1 MTRRKERKG
10 SKDDWT
16 APLSRAG
23 WEKRIMKKKNSAGT
37 YVGIVLV
44 AILAL
49 LLANPGWLPIS
60 DSLKTAVEET
70 EKSHLLFQ
78 NDLHTTL
85 AQLTTLVLA
94 LALVWLIYQV
104 LKLILQL
111 VGKRGGRAQTVTN
124 LISGLMKYVAV
135 IAAVVWGLS
144 ILGVNATAVLAGVGI
159 VGLILGFGAQSLIE
173 DIITGAFIIF
183 ENQYSVGDII
193 ILDDFRGTVRSIGV
207 RTTVIEDA
215 GGNLKVVNN
224 SDIRNFQ
231 NRSRN
236 NSVALCLVSVAYSTD
251 LRKLEALLKE
261 ALPKL
266 KEEHPD
272 LYLTAPRYLGVD
284 ALADSGV
291 NLKFAVDVTEQN
303 VFGAQRMLA
312 RDLKI
317 LFDEKGVE
325 IPFPQVVVHQADK

>member
-1 MTRRKERKG
+1 
-10 SKDDWT
+10 
-16 APLSRAG
+16 
-23 WEKRIMKKKNSAGT
+23 MKKKNTKT
-37 YVGIVLV
+37 YIGIVLV

-49 LLANPGWLPIS
+49 FLANPQWLPLS
-60 DSLKTAVEET
+60 RELKAAVADS
-70 EKSHLLFQ
+70 EKSNLFFKS
-78 NDLHTTL
+78 DTHTTI
-85 AQLTTLVLA
+85 AQLITLVLA
-94 LALVWLIYQV
+94 MALVWLAYQIV
-104 LKLILQL
+104 KLILAAL
-111 VGKRGGRAQTVTN
+111 AKRGGRTQTVTD
-124 LISGLMKYVAV
+124 LISGLLKYIAV

-193 ILDDFRGTVRSIGV
+193 ILDDFRGTVRNIGV

-236 NSVALCLVSVAYSTD
+236 NSVALVVVSVAYSTD
-251 LRKLEALLKE
+251 LRKLENILQE
-261 ALPKL
+261 NLPKL
-266 KEEHPD
+266 KQEHPT
-272 LYLTAPRYLGVD
+272 LYLSTPRYLGVD
-284 ALADSGV
+284 QLADSGI
-291 NLKFAVDVTEQN
+291 NLKFAVDVTESN
-303 VFGAQRMLA
+303 VFAGQRMLA

-317 LFDEKGVE
+317 LFDENGVE
-325 IPFPQVVVHQADK
+325 IPFPQVVVHKADE

>member
-1 MTRRKERKG
+1 
-10 SKDDWT
+10 
-16 APLSRAG
+16 
-23 WEKRIMKKKNSAGT
+23 MKKKNTKT
-37 YVGIVLV
+37 YISIVIV

-49 LLANPGWLPIS
+49 LLANPNWLPLPAG
-60 DSLKTAVEET
+60 LKTALTET
-70 EKSHLLFQ
+70 EKNNLLFQ
-78 NDLHTTL
+78 SDAHTTI
-85 AQLTTLVLA
+85 AQLLTLLLA
-94 LALVWLIYQV
+94 IALVWLAYQI
-104 LKLILQL
+104 LKLILHA
-111 VGKRGGRAQTVTN
+111 VGKRGGRALTVTN
-124 LISGLMKYVAV
+124 LIAGLLKYLAV
-135 IAAVVWGLS
+135 IVAVVWGLG
-144 ILGVNATAVLAGVGI
+144 ILGVNTTAVLAGVGS

-236 NSVALCLVSVAYSTD
+236 NSVALVLVAVSYATD
-251 LRKLEALLKE
+251 LRKLEKLLKE
-261 ALPKL
+261 KL
-266 KEEHPD
+266 GDLQKEHPE
-272 LYLTAPRYLGVD
+272 LYLSVPRYLGVD

-291 NLKFAVDVTEQN
+291 NLKFAVDVREQD
-303 VFGAQRMLA
+303 VFAGQRMLA

-317 LFDEKGVE
+317 LFDDNGVE
-325 IPFPQVVVHQADK
+325 IPFPQVVVHKGD

>member
-1 MTRRKERKG
+1 
-10 SKDDWT
+10 
-16 APLSRAG
+16 
-23 WEKRIMKKKNSAGT
+23 MKKKNTRT
-37 YVGIVLV
+37 YIGIVLV

-49 LLANPGWLPIS
+49 LLANPNWLPLPS
-60 DSLKTAVEET
+60 GLKTALAET
-70 EKSHLLFQ
+70 EKNNLIFQ
-78 NDLHTTL
+78 SDAHTTI
-85 AQLTTLVLA
+85 AQLLTLVLA
-94 LALVWLIYQV
+94 VALVWLCYRIV
-104 LKLILQL
+104 KLILAAL
-111 VGKRGGRAQTVTN
+111 GKRGGRAGTVTN
-124 LISGLMKYVAV
+124 LVSGLLKYVAV
-135 IAAVVWGLS
+135 IAALVWGLS

-207 RTTVIEDA
+207 RTTVIEDV

-236 NSVALCLVSVAYSTD
+236 NSVALVLAAVSYATD
-251 LRKLEALLKE
+251 LRKLEKMLQEK
-261 ALPKL
+261 LPGLGK
-266 KEEHPD
+266 EHPD
-272 LYLTAPRYLGVD
+272 LYLSAPRYLGVD

-303 VFGAQRMLA
+303 VFAGQRMLA

-317 LFDEKGVE
+317 LFDDNGVE
-325 IPFPQVVVHQADK
+325 IPFPQVVVHKGND

>member
-1 MTRRKERKG
+1 
-10 SKDDWT
+10 
-16 APLSRAG
+16 
-23 WEKRIMKKKNSAGT
+23 MKKKNTRT
-37 YVGIVLV
+37 YIAIAVV

-49 LLANPGWLPIS
+49 FLANPNWLPLPQ
-60 DSLKTAVEET
+60 SLKSAIAET
-70 EKSHLLFQ
+70 ERQNLLFQ
-78 NDLHTTL
+78 SDAHTTV
-85 AQLTTLVLA
+85 AQLFTLVLA
-94 LALVWLIYQV
+94 VALVWLIYQV
-104 LKLILQL
+104 LKLILHAIGKKGGQIQTITDL
-111 VGKRGGRAQTVTN
+111 VA
-124 LISGLMKYVAV
+124 GLLKYVAV
-135 IAAVVWGLS
+135 IAGLVWGLS

-236 NSVALCLVSVAYSTD
+236 NSVALVLVSVAYSTD
-251 LRKLEALLKE
+251 LRKLEKLLAE
-261 ALPKL
+261 KL
-266 KEEHPD
+266 GGLKDEHPD
-272 LYLTAPRYLGVD
+272 LYLSAPRYLGVD

-291 NLKFAVDVTEQN
+291 DLKFAVDTTEAN
-303 VFGAQRMLA
+303 VFASQRMLA
-312 RDLKI
+312 RDLKN
-317 LFDEKGVE
+317 LFDDNGVE
-325 IPFPQVVVHQADK
+325 IPFPQVVVHKGQ

>member
-1 MTRRKERKG
+1 
-10 SKDDWT
+10 
-16 APLSRAG
+16 
-23 WEKRIMKKKNSAGT
+23 MKKKNTKT
-37 YVGIVLV
+37 YIGIVIV

-49 LLANPGWLPIS
+49 LLANPNWLPLPAG
-60 DSLKTAVEET
+60 LKTALAET
-70 EKSHLLFQ
+70 EKNNLLFHS
-78 NDLHTTL
+78 DTHTTV
-85 AQLTTLVLA
+85 AQLLTLLLA
-94 LALVWLIYQV
+94 LALVWLAYQII
-104 LKLILQL
+104 KLILGAL
-111 VGKRGGRAQTVTN
+111 AKKGGRTQTVVN
-124 LISGLMKYVAV
+124 LVSGLLKYVAV
-135 IAAVVWGLS
+135 IVAVVWGLS

-236 NSVALCLVSVAYSTD
+236 NSVALVLVAVSYGTD
-251 LRKLEALLKE
+251 LRKLEKLLQEK
-261 ALPKL
+261 LPTL

-272 LYLTAPRYLGVD
+272 LYLNAPRYLGVD
-284 ALADSGV
+284 ELADSGV
-291 NLKFAVDVTEQN
+291 NLKFAVDVTEAN
-303 VFGAQRMLA
+303 VFAGQRMLA

-317 LFDEKGVE
+317 LFDDNGVE
-325 IPFPQVVVHQADK
+325 IPFPQVVVHKGD

>member
-1 MTRRKERKG
+1 
-10 SKDDWT
+10 
-16 APLSRAG
+16 
-23 WEKRIMKKKNSAGT
+23 MKKNNAKT

-49 LLANPGWLPIS
+49 LLAHPNWLPLSKGLKDAIS
-60 DSLKTAVEET
+60 ET
-70 EKSHLLFQ
+70 EKSNLLFQ
-78 NDLHTTL
+78 SDAHTTI
-85 AQLTTLVLA
+85 AQLFTLVLA
-94 LALVWLIYQV
+94 MALVWLIYQI
-104 LKLILQL
+104 LKLILAA
-111 VGKRGGRAQTVTN
+111 VGKRCGRAQTVTN
-124 LISGLMKYVAV
+124 LIAGLLKYVAV
-135 IAAVVWGLS
+135 IAAVVWGLG
-144 ILGVNATAVLAGVGI
+144 ILGVNTTAVLAGVGI

-236 NSVALCLVSVAYSTD
+236 NSVALVLVSVAYSTD
-251 LRKLEALLKE
+251 LRKLEKILQEK
-261 ALPKL
+261 LPGL

-272 LYLTAPRYLGVD
+272 LYLTTPRYLGVD
-284 ALADSGV
+284 ELADSGI
-291 NLKFAVDVTEQN
+291 NLKFAADVTEAN
-303 VFGAQRMLA
+303 VFAGQRMLA

-317 LFDEKGVE
+317 LFDENGIE
-325 IPFPQVVVHQADK
+325 IPFPQVVVHKAEE

>member
-1 MTRRKERKG
+1 
-10 SKDDWT
+10 
-16 APLSRAG
+16 
-23 WEKRIMKKKNSAGT
+23 MKKKNSAKT

-49 LLANPGWLPIS
+49 LLTNPGWLPIS
-60 DSLKTAVEET
+60 DSLKTAVAET
-70 EKSHLLFQ
+70 EKNHLLFQ

-85 AQLTTLVLA
+85 AQLITLVLA

-104 LKLILQL
+104 LKLILQA

-325 IPFPQVVVHQADK
+325 IPFPQVVVHHADK

>member
-1 MTRRKERKG
+1 
-10 SKDDWT
+10 
-16 APLSRAG
+16 
-23 WEKRIMKKKNSAGT
+23 MKKKNTKT
-37 YVGIVLV
+37 YISIVIV

-49 LLANPGWLPIS
+49 LLANPNWLPLPAG
-60 DSLKTAVEET
+60 LKTALTET
-70 EKSHLLFQ
+70 EKNNLLFQ
-78 NDLHTTL
+78 SDAHTTI
-85 AQLTTLVLA
+85 AQLLTLLLA
-94 LALVWLIYQV
+94 IALVWLAYQI
-104 LKLILQL
+104 LKLILHA
-111 VGKRGGRAQTVTN
+111 VGKRGGRALTVTN
-124 LISGLMKYVAV
+124 LIAGLLKYLAV
-135 IAAVVWGLS
+135 IVAVVWGLG
-144 ILGVNATAVLAGVGI
+144 ILGVNTTAVLAGVGI

-236 NSVALCLVSVAYSTD
+236 NSVALVLVAVSYATD
-251 LRKLEALLKE
+251 LRKLEKLLKE
-261 ALPKL
+261 KL
-266 KEEHPD
+266 GDLQKEHPE
-272 LYLTAPRYLGVD
+272 LYLGAPRYLGVD

-291 NLKFAVDVTEQN
+291 NLKFAVDVKEQD
-303 VFGAQRMLA
+303 VFAGQRMLA

-317 LFDEKGVE
+317 LFDDNGVE
-325 IPFPQVVVHQADK
+325 IPFPQVVVHSGDK

>member
-1 MTRRKERKG
+1 
-10 SKDDWT
+10 
-16 APLSRAG
+16 
-23 WEKRIMKKKNSAGT
+23 MKKKNTKT
-37 YVGIVLV
+37 YISIVIV

-49 LLANPGWLPIS
+49 LLANPNWLPLPAG
-60 DSLKTAVEET
+60 LKTALTET
-70 EKSHLLFQ
+70 EKNNLLFQ
-78 NDLHTTL
+78 SDAHTTI
-85 AQLTTLVLA
+85 AQLLTLLLA
-94 LALVWLIYQV
+94 IALVWLAYQI
-104 LKLILQL
+104 LKLILHA
-111 VGKRGGRAQTVTN
+111 VGKRGGRALTVTN
-124 LISGLMKYVAV
+124 LIAGLLKYLAV
-135 IAAVVWGLS
+135 IVAVVWGLG
-144 ILGVNATAVLAGVGI
+144 ILGVNTTAVLAGVGI

-236 NSVALCLVSVAYSTD
+236 NSVALVLVAVSYTTD
-251 LRKLEALLKE
+251 LRKLEKLLKE
-261 ALPKL
+261 KL
-266 KEEHPD
+266 GDLQKEHPE
-272 LYLTAPRYLGVD
+272 LYLGAPRYLGVD

-291 NLKFAVDVTEQN
+291 NLKFAVDVKEQD
-303 VFGAQRMLA
+303 VFAGQRMLA

-317 LFDEKGVE
+317 LFDDNGVE
-325 IPFPQVVVHQADK
+325 IPFPQVVVHSGDK

>member
-1 MTRRKERKG
+1 
-10 SKDDWT
+10 
-16 APLSRAG
+16 
-23 WEKRIMKKKNSAGT
+23 MKKKNTKT
-37 YVGIVLV
+37 YIGIVIV

-49 LLANPGWLPIS
+49 LLANPNWLPLPAG
-60 DSLKTAVEET
+60 LKTALAET
-70 EKSHLLFQ
+70 EKNNLLFHS
-78 NDLHTTL
+78 DTHTTV
-85 AQLTTLVLA
+85 AQLLTLLLA
-94 LALVWLIYQV
+94 LALVWLAYQII
-104 LKLILQL
+104 KLIL
-111 VGKRGGRAQTVTN
+111 GAMAKKGGRTQTVVN
-124 LISGLMKYVAV
+124 LVSGLLKYVAV
-135 IAAVVWGLS
+135 IVAIVWGLS

-193 ILDDFRGTVRSIGV
+193 ILDDFRGTVRNIGV

-236 NSVALCLVSVAYSTD
+236 NSVALTLVAVSYATD
-251 LRKLEALLKE
+251 LRKLEKLLQEK
-261 ALPKL
+261 LPDLQK
-266 KEEHPD
+266 EHPD

-284 ALADSGV
+284 ELGDSGV

-303 VFGAQRMLA
+303 VFAGQRMLA

-317 LFDEKGVE
+317 LFDDNGVE
-325 IPFPQVVVHQADK
+325 IPFPQVVVHKGD

>member
-1 MTRRKERKG
+1 
-10 SKDDWT
+10 
-16 APLSRAG
+16 
-23 WEKRIMKKKNSAGT
+23 MKKKNTKT
-37 YVGIVLV
+37 YISIVIV

-49 LLANPGWLPIS
+49 LLANPNWLPLPAG
-60 DSLKTAVEET
+60 LKTALTET
-70 EKSHLLFQ
+70 EKNNLLFQ
-78 NDLHTTL
+78 SDAHTTI
-85 AQLTTLVLA
+85 AQLLTLLLA
-94 LALVWLIYQV
+94 IALVWLAYQI
-104 LKLILQL
+104 LKLILHA
-111 VGKRGGRAQTVTN
+111 VGKRGGRALTVTN
-124 LISGLMKYVAV
+124 LIAGLLKYLAV
-135 IAAVVWGLS
+135 IVAVVWGLG
-144 ILGVNATAVLAGVGI
+144 ILGVNTTAVLAGVGI

-236 NSVALCLVSVAYSTD
+236 NSVALVLVAVSYATD
-251 LRKLEALLKE
+251 LRKLEKLLKE
-261 ALPKL
+261 KL
-266 KEEHPD
+266 GDLQKEHPE
-272 LYLTAPRYLGVD
+272 LYLGAPRYLGVD

-291 NLKFAVDVTEQN
+291 NLKFAVDVREQD
-303 VFGAQRMLA
+303 VFAGQRMLA

-317 LFDEKGVE
+317 LFDDNGVE
-325 IPFPQVVVHQADK
+325 IPFPQVVVHNGDK

>member
-1 MTRRKERKG
+1 
-10 SKDDWT
+10 
-16 APLSRAG
+16 
-23 WEKRIMKKKNSAGT
+23 MKKKNSAKT
-37 YVGIVLV
+37 YVGIVLA

-49 LLANPGWLPIS
+49 LLANPGWLPLS
-60 DSLKTAVEET
+60 DSLKAAVAET
-70 EKSHLLFQ
+70 EKNHLLFQ

-85 AQLTTLVLA
+85 AQLITLVLA

-104 LKLILQL
+104 LKLILQA

>member
-1 MTRRKERKG
+1 
-10 SKDDWT
+10 
-16 APLSRAG
+16 
-23 WEKRIMKKKNSAGT
+23 MKKKNTRT
-37 YVGIVLV
+37 YIAIAVV

-49 LLANPGWLPIS
+49 FLANPSWLPLPQ
-60 DSLKTAVEET
+60 DLKSAIAET
-70 EKSHLLFQ
+70 ERQNLLFQ
-78 NDLHTTL
+78 SDAHTTV
-85 AQLTTLVLA
+85 AQLFTLVLA
-94 LALVWLIYQV
+94 VALVWLIYQV
-104 LKLILQL
+104 LKLILHAIGKKGGQIQTITDL
-111 VGKRGGRAQTVTN
+111 VA
-124 LISGLMKYVAV
+124 GLLKYVAV
-135 IAAVVWGLS
+135 IAGLVWGLS

-251 LRKLEALLKE
+251 LRKLEKLLDTE
-261 ALPKL
+261 LPKL
-266 KEEHPD
+266 LAQHPD
-272 LYLTAPRYLGVD
+272 LYLSAPRYLGVD

-291 NLKFAVDVTEQN
+291 NLKFAVDTTEAN
-303 VFGAQRMLA
+303 VFASQRMLA
-312 RDLKI
+312 RDLKN
-317 LFDEKGVE
+317 LFDDNGVE
-325 IPFPQVVVHQADK
+325 IPFPQVVVHKGQ